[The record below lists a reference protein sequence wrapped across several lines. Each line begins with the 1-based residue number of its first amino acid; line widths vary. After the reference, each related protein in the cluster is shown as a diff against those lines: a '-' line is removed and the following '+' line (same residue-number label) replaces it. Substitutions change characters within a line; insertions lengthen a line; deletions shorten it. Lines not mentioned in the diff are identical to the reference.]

1 MNSLNH
7 FFFPNGIVLIGA
19 SHDPAKLGYI
29 LAYNLTHC
37 GYKGNVHFVNP
48 KGGSLFGRQIYTKI
62 AEVPDPVVD
71 LAVLLLPAA
80 LVPDSLSECGER
92 GIPAAI
98 ISSGGFRETGA
109 EGAKLEEDC
118 LAVAKQYGMRL
129 IGPNC
134 VGLIG
139 THQPLNTTFLPHK
152 HFPQGEIAFIS
163 QSGAIC
169 DIAIDWALSQGF
181 GLSWLVSLG
190 NQADV
195 SENEILDPI
204 AADPDTHVIAMYLE
218 GVRDGRQ
225 FVARA
230 SQAIRQKPVVV
241 LKVGKYSSGR
251 RAATSH
257 TGALVGQENAYE
269 AAFRKAG
276 VIRAETTEQLFD
288 WARALAWCPAMDG
301 PSIAVLT
308 NAGGLGVI
316 ASDAVEGFGLKMAAL
331 AQETQEKLCEILPP
345 AASINNPIDMLGTAT
360 SDQYARCLQVLV
372 DDPGVNA
379 ILVIIPP
386 PPVGTAKGIVQAM
399 LPTLRLAHK
408 PTVVAL
414 IGDRSIRPAVK
425 PLNKAHIPVYHH
437 PEKAVSALAALV
449 KFNQIRSRP
458 KPKITLYKDLDHD
471 KVKEI
476 LSAYSLKDGTPN
488 TWLPQNVFN
497 EILTA
502 YGIPTPPSRI
512 VNSPQEAVAIGERF
526 GSSGSNEGIA
536 LKVVSTDILHKSDIG
551 GVLLN
556 LKDPQSIETG
566 FEKIIHNTRSALP
579 NAHIQGVLVQPVIPP
594 GQEVILGAVQDTQF
608 GPLIMFGSG
617 GIEVEGL
624 KDIAF
629 ALAPLDNHDIEFLL
643 ENTWAGR
650 KLSGYRSL
658 PPADRSGVMEILTRL
673 GDLVSDFPEIKE
685 IEINPLRVLDEGK
698 GVYALDGRARI

>member
-7 FFFPNGIVLIGA
+7 FFFPTGIVLIGA
-19 SHDPAKLGYI
+19 SLDPAKLGHI

-37 GYKGNVHFVNP
+37 GYKGSVHFVNP
-48 KGGSLFGRQIYTKI
+48 KGGVLFGRQIYSKI
-62 AEVPDPVVD
+62 TEVPDPVD

-80 LVPDSLSECGER
+80 FIPSSLKECGER

-98 ISSGGFRETGA
+98 ISSGGFRETGE
-109 EGAKLEEDC
+109 EGVKLEEEC
-118 LAVAKQYGMRL
+118 LAIARGYGMRL

-152 HFPQGEIAFIS
+152 HFPKGEIAFIS

-195 SENEILDPI
+195 SESETLDPI

-225 FVARA
+225 FVERT

-276 VIRAETTEQLFD
+276 VIRAETTEELFD
-288 WARALAWCPAMDG
+288 WAKALAWCPAMDG
-301 PSIAVLT
+301 PSVAVLT

-316 ASDAVEGFGLKMAAL
+316 ASDAVEGFGLKMADL
-331 AQETQEKLCEILPP
+331 AQKTQEKLGEILPS
-345 AASINNPIDMLGTAT
+345 AASTNNPTDMLGTAT
-360 SDQYARCLQVLV
+360 SEQYASCLQVLE

-386 PPVGTAKGIVQAM
+386 PPVGTAKEIVQAL
-399 LPTLRLAHK
+399 LPTLHLAHK
-408 PTVVAL
+408 PIVVAL
-414 IGDRSIRPAVK
+414 IGDRSIRPAIK

-449 KFNQIRSRP
+449 KFTQIRRRP
-458 KPKITLYKDLDHD
+458 EPKVTFYKDLDRD
-471 KVKEI
+471 KVKKI
-476 LSAYSLKDGTPN
+476 LSSYSLKDGNLN
-488 TWLPQNVFN
+488 TWLPQKVLN
-497 EILTA
+497 EVLTS
-502 YGIPTPPSRI
+502 YGIPIPPSR
-512 VNSPQEAVAIGERF
+512 VANSPQEAVAIAEQF
-526 GSSGSNEGIA
+526 GFANEGIA
-536 LKVVSTDILHKSDIG
+536 LKVVSPDILHKSDIG

-556 LKDPQSIETG
+556 LKDSQSVETG
-566 FEKIIHNTRSALP
+566 FEKIIYNTRSALP
-579 NAHIQGVLVQPVIPP
+579 DAHIQGILVQPVIPL
-594 GQEVILGAVQDTQF
+594 GQEVILGAVQDPQF

-629 ALAPLDNHDIEFLL
+629 ALAPLDNQDIEFLL
-643 ENTWAGR
+643 KSTWAGR

-658 PPADRSGVMEILTRL
+658 PPADRPGVMEILTRL
-673 GDLVSDFPEIKE
+673 GNLVSDFPEIKE

-698 GVYALDGRARI
+698 GVYALDVRARI